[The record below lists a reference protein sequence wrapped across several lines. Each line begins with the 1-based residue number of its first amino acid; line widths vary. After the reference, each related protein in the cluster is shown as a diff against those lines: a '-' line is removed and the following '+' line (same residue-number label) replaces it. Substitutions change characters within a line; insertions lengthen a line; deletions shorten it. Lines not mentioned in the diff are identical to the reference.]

1 MNGALLSEL
10 RVRTLPIVRAGSAA
24 GLLASSLED
33 DPAWTALYPEVIQR
47 RAALRT
53 TCGVAAR
60 DAASLGTATMATD
73 DGGGG
78 RLLGAAIWLAP
89 GAFPM
94 SATRKLRAA
103 RAMLAVLGSA
113 PRRFARYVEFGTNVE
128 KAFPKDPVWYLE
140 ILGVARDVQRRGI
153 GRRLLEQGLER
164 ADADSR
170 PAYLETSAPDNVG
183 YYERFGFRV
192 EREVTLL
199 PGGPPHWAM
208 RRPIA

>member
-1 MNGALLSEL
+1 MDGALLEAP
-10 RVRTLPIVRAGSAA
+10 RVRTLPVDRAGAA
-24 GLLASSLED
+24 AKLLAASLES
-33 DPAWTALYPEVIQR
+33 DPAWTALYPDVAQR

-73 DGGGG
+73 DGEGG
-78 RLLGAAIWLAP
+78 RLLGAAVWLAP

-94 SATRKLRAA
+94 SVTRKLRAVP
-103 RAMLAVLGSA
+103 AMLAVLASA
-113 PRRFARYVEFGTNVE
+113 PRRFARYAAFGTNVE

-140 ILGVARDVQRRGI
+140 ILGVAPDVQRRGV
-153 GRRLLEQGLER
+153 GRRLLEHGLER

-170 PAYLETSAPDNVG
+170 PAYLETSAPENVG
-183 YYERFGFRV
+183 YYERFAFRV

-199 PGGPPHWAM
+199 PDGPPHWAM
-208 RRPIA
+208 RRPVP